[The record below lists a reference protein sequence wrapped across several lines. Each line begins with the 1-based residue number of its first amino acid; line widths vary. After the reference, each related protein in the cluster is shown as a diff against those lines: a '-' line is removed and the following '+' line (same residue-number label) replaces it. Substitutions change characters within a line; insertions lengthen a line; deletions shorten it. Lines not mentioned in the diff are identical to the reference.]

1 MPTTDDVISQLG
13 GKKFFSLFDQKDSF
27 WQVVLDSDSAL
38 KCTFNTTF
46 GRYCFNRMPFG
57 LCSTSEVLQNRNV
70 CTFGDIE
77 GVHFIADD
85 MIIAGIDEAQHDES
99 VRKLLD
105 RARASGVKFNRQKI

>member
-1 MPTTDDVISQLG
+1 
-13 GKKFFSLFDQKDSF
+13 
-27 WQVVLDSDSAL
+27 
-38 KCTFNTTF
+38 
-46 GRYCFNRMPFG
+46 MPFG
-57 LCSTSEVLQNRNV
+57 FCSASEVLQNRNE